1 MILAE
6 KDKYLEQLDNAQ
18 SSEEEEDDEG
28 TLTAEHQVAFTTEVE
43 EQAEE
48 AEAVEHDVDTMEQ
61 LELHLA

>member
-1 MILAE
+1 MHVE

-18 SSEEEEDDEG
+18 SSEEEEDDG